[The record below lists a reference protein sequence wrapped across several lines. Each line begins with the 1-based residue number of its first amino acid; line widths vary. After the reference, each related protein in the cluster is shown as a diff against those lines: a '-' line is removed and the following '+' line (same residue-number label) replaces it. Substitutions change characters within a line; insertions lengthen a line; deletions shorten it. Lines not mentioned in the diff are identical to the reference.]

1 MHAGGPVVGS
11 GAEFVLERINLPMLV
26 LDLGVVGVAS
36 PIDERARRIEAR
48 VDLNA
53 TSRLRQIETIVGRLL
68 DVELVASVCVTR
80 ADSWGGAVLPDD
92 VRRRAPHRL
101 LDTRALRPRP
111 GRRKRTAHIALT
123 LHDGFRPPPDSNR
136 VPPSMGEIAHRVRRE
151 AT

>member
-80 ADSWGGAVLPDD
+80 ADSWGVQSYLTTCVVELLTGSWTLELSVHGPGGASG
-92 VRRRAPHRL
+92 
-101 LDTRALRPRP
+101 PR
-111 GRRKRTAHIALT
+111 T
-123 LHDGFRPPPDSNR
+123 LH
-136 VPPSMGEIAHRVRRE
+136 
-151 AT
+151 